1 MQLHRLG
8 VLIVFAAAC
17 GQALDASDFT
27 RRTNAVVIDIDSDR
41 IKVRH
46 GYLGILGREPDEG
59 GWQAHTDYL
68 QGGATSEQFCAIL
81 FGSEEFAVRRGGL
94 SPELLADEL
103 YRGILEREADPGGR
117 EYTASEIRA
126 GRGAARAAA
135 MLDSEEFAERFLG
148 GTTPPGSTHDSQVVD
163 RSLPTALHCGER
175 FRGFVS
181 MKNTGSATWR
191 FAAETKLGIPPAQ
204 WEAGIRLASGDP
216 GRVWLPLNA
225 TIPTGATYRFEFDH
239 RAPSSPGRYSFALQM
254 VQEGV
259 AWFGATASSEV
270 EVACPPP
277 APGFPAPLYL
287 QGNQFYAAGQPVRLL
302 GSVVCCEDYPANG
315 WPLVSETYIDK
326 MASAGLN
333 WTHVRTGPFIPD
345 AETPDSVAHVTDRG
359 TGLQDLTQYW
369 PQFFDRLRGVIS
381 RAGLG
386 GMYVEVDLIDAWP
399 FKHELSAFSAGRNV
413 QGANGSCDWFK
424 KPPNAWMEG
433 WVRKIVAS
441 TGDLPN
447 VMYQIGN
454 ESFGCGSSDAYEL
467 GIYAIVKD
475 ELSERG
481 FPDRLVGSNSLRT
494 YLAVDYHVSHD
505 NFLPMPEDKPVV
517 VNEFSLEDPET
528 DPMEVALMAAM
539 RLDRGVYYMAWRG
552 SLPNA
557 AYDTYLDLFG
567 QARAG
572 TLSPSPD
579 YECAQIARIGVKI
592 HNKPSPGAY
601 VLDAT
606 PKDGSNRPLGPEG
619 SLRRLRCEAD
629 QVDGELHRGP
639 MWQVIDGQG
648 NAAANKN
655 PYLFKVFPTTTMRIR
670 SCSRRFTS
678 ACGQIELT
686 P

>member
-1 MQLHRLG
+1 MIHRLG
-8 VLIVFAAAC
+8 VFIVFAVAC
-17 GQALDASDFT
+17 GQVLDASDVA
-27 RRTNAVVIDIDSDR
+27 RRTNAVSDLDSDR

-46 GYLGILGREPDEG
+46 GYLGILGREPDDS

-68 QGGATSEQFCAIL
+68 QSGATSEQFCASL
-81 FGSEEFAVRRGGL
+81 FGSGEFALTRGGL

-117 EYTASEIRA
+117 EHTASEILA
-126 GRGAARAAA
+126 GRSAASAAA
-135 MLDSEEFAERFLG
+135 LLDSEEFAERFLG
-148 GTTPPGSTHDSQVVD
+148 GTMPPPDSTHDSQVVD
-163 RSLPTALHCGER
+163 RSLPTALHCGQL
-175 FRGFVS
+175 FHGSVT
-181 MKNTGSATWR
+181 MKNAGSAAWS
-191 FAAETKLGIPPAQ
+191 FAAETKLGIPPVQ
-204 WEAGIRLASGDP
+204 WEAGIRFASGDP
-216 GRVWLPLNA
+216 GRVWLPPNA
-225 TIPTGATYRFEFDH
+225 TVPTGATYRFEYDY

-254 VQEGV
+254 VQEFG

-270 EVACPPP
+270 EVVCFPP

-287 QGNQFYAAGQPVRLL
+287 QGNQFYAAGQPARLL

-333 WTHVRTGPFIPD
+333 WTHVRTGPFIPG
-345 AETPDSVAHVTDRG
+345 AETPESLAHVTDPA
-359 TGLQDLTQYW
+359 TGLQDLTRYR
-369 PQFFDRLRGVIS
+369 PQFFDRLRGVIFH
-381 RAGLG
+381 AGLH

-399 FKHELSAFSAGRNV
+399 FKHELSAFSAGRNL

-424 KPPNAWMEG
+424 QPPNEWMEG
-433 WVRKIVAS
+433 WVRKLVAS

-475 ELSERG
+475 ELSVRG

-494 YLAVDYHVSHD
+494 YLPVDYDVSHD
-505 NFLPMPEDKPVV
+505 TFLPLPEGKPVV
-517 VNEFSLEDPET
+517 VNEFVLEDPAT
-528 DPMEVALMAAM
+528 DPMEIALMAAM
-539 RLDRGVYYMAWRG
+539 RLDAGVHYMAWRG

-557 AYDTYLDLFG
+557 AYDTYLSLFG

-579 YECAQIARIGVKI
+579 YECAQIAFIGVKI
-592 HNKPSPGAY
+592 HNTPSPGKY

-606 PKDGSNRPLGPEG
+606 PKDGSRQPLGPEG
-619 SLRRLRCEAD
+619 SFRRFRCEAE
-629 QVDGELHRGP
+629 QVDGEFYRGP
-639 MWQVIDGQG
+639 TWQVIAGQG
-648 NAAANKN
+648 YTAENKN
-655 PYLFKVFPTTTMRIR
+655 PYLFKVFPTTTMTIR
-670 SCSRRFTS
+670 CCSRQFTS
-678 ACGQIELT
+678 ACGQIDVA